1 MPRVAGL
8 RAGLLLLLALAAA
21 LCVARGGAGARTML
35 AREGLG
41 VPGRELLEDEAPC
54 AGCEGEKTA
63 ADDHHDHNHDLA
75 HDHDHDHGE
84 DLVSGVEGDVAAQ
97 EDDYD
102 HVEVAL
108 GQPRGTEGH
117 DHDHDHDHDH
127 SHDHSHDHGH
137 DHGEGHG
144 HGHDHGHDHGEGH
157 GHDHGE
163 GLDSGAV
170 VAQGDDYLGAT
181 VGRLETESPP
191 ANPDESASFDW
202 GWSAAWPGSEAGS

>member
-63 ADDHHDHNHDLA
+63 ADDHPDHNHDLA

-102 HVEVAL
+102 YVEVAL
-108 GQPRGTEGH
+108 GRPRGTEGH
-117 DHDHDHDHDH
+117 DHDR
-127 SHDHSHDHGH
+127 
-137 DHGEGHG
+137 GHG
-144 HGHDHGHDHGEGH
+144 HGHDHDHGH
-157 GHDHGE
+157 GHGHGE

>member
-54 AGCEGEKTA
+54 AGCEGERTA
-63 ADDHHDHNHDLA
+63 ADDH
-75 HDHDHDHGE
+75 
-84 DLVSGVEGDVAAQ
+84 
-97 EDDYD
+97 
-102 HVEVAL
+102 
-108 GQPRGTEGH
+108 H

>member
-8 RAGLLLLLALAAA
+8 RAGLLLLLGLAAA
-21 LCVARGGAGARTML
+21 LCVARGGAGER
-35 AREGLG
+35 
-41 VPGRELLEDEAPC
+41 
-54 AGCEGEKTA
+54 TA
-63 ADDHHDHNHDLA
+63 ADDHHDHDHDHRGDRGRGRRPRNHD

-117 DHDHDHDHDH
+117 DHD
-127 SHDHSHDHGH
+127 HDHGH

-181 VGRLETESPP
+181 VGRRETESPP

-202 GWSAAWPGSEAGS
+202 GWSAAWPGSEAGSCPKSCEAAPAEARTETHAKA

>member
-8 RAGLLLLLALAAA
+8 RTGLLLLLALAAA

-41 VPGRELLEDEAPC
+41 VPRRELLEDEAPC

-102 HVEVAL
+102 YVEVAL
-108 GQPRGTEGH
+108 GRPRGTEGH
-117 DHDHDHDHDH
+117 DHDH
-127 SHDHSHDHGH
+127 
-137 DHGEGHG
+137 GHG
-144 HGHDHGHDHGEGH
+144 HGHDHDHGH
-157 GHDHGE
+157 GHGHGE

-191 ANPDESASFDW
+191 VNPDESASFDW

>member
-1 MPRVAGL
+1 M
-8 RAGLLLLLALAAA
+8 
-21 LCVARGGAGARTML
+21 
-35 AREGLG
+35 
-41 VPGRELLEDEAPC
+41 
-54 AGCEGEKTA
+54 GEKTA

-102 HVEVAL
+102 YVEVAL
-108 GQPRGTEGH
+108 GRPRGTEGH
-117 DHDHDHDHDH
+117 DHDHDHD
-127 SHDHSHDHGH
+127 HDHSHDHGH

-191 ANPDESASFDW
+191 A
-202 GWSAAWPGSEAGS
+202 